1 MQATLIVLTSKI
13 KKLESQIEEGKLMQT
28 SFNERT
34 AAFEE
39 NLRVKNEDLSN
50 SRKENEDL
58 RAQTEEKIMYLQ
70 MQLNSIRGKD
80 EQSASELGTLRGDLE
95 VMTATVIEKGIA
107 LDQKKDMIG
116 KLQNKLFENEEE
128 IQILREKIKELER
141 NVTATKLL
149 KDEKESL
156 LLAARRDMKGMVDS
170 REQSLKKIQE
180 LEEHKLRTENISIKL
195 AGERLS

>member
-1 MQATLIVLTSKI
+1 MQGTLIVLTSKI

-80 EQSASELGTLRGDLE
+80 EQSASE
-95 VMTATVIEKGIA
+95 
-107 LDQKKDMIG
+107 
-116 KLQNKLFENEEE
+116 
-128 IQILREKIKELER
+128 
-141 NVTATKLL
+141 
-149 KDEKESL
+149 
-156 LLAARRDMKGMVDS
+156 
-170 REQSLKKIQE
+170 
-180 LEEHKLRTENISIKL
+180 
-195 AGERLS
+195 